1 MRNDNGVSIVL
12 ADSEVEL
19 QRLLKHLGVA
29 VSYPL
34 ERLVEVSLS
43 NPEAV
48 FHVILAT
55 QGEMDRLVQY
65 LNVRRGITSV
75 AGKRNFI
82 GFNVDWMTRMLAE
95 RDLDRAIEVAT
106 APVRPMPKP
115 VLVRMDDEERD
126 DPYAELGYARR

>member
-43 NPEAV
+43 DPEAV
-48 FHVILAT
+48 FHIILTT

-65 LNVRRGITSV
+65 LNVRRGVTSV

-95 RDLDRAIEVAT
+95 RDLDQAIEVAT

-126 DPYAELGYARR
+126 DPYAELGYVRR